1 MFSTRPGEPWG
12 GRIALISSA
21 DDVALFPNRDMVVV
35 TGKLESRALSACGEP
50 AISVKTIEE
59 H

>member
-1 MFSTRPGEPWG
+1 MFSARPGEPWG

-21 DDVALFPNRDMVVV
+21 DDIAVFPNRDMVVV
-35 TGKLESRALSACGEP
+35 TGELESQALSACGEP
-50 AISVKTIEE
+50 VISVKTIEE